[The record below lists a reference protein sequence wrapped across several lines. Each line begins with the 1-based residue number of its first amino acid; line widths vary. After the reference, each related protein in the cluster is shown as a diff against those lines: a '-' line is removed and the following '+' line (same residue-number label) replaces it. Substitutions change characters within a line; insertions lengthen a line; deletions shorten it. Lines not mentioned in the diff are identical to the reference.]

1 MKENSQILYSRRQ
14 KENYFKHKKEK
25 SPLIFEFFDKYLSFD
40 SKEKFDFL
48 LSSKNYINIYNAL
61 FLIDNKQDF
70 IDIYLHINKT
80 LLNIINEK
88 LKSIEEN
95 KNNID
100 YIITV
105 TNYFY
110 TLEKKIKSIKNI
122 LTTCNS
128 RFASDLVKSMND
140 NLNISSLFLHSN
152 KDLIKFFE
160 YSEKSF
166 LEYLTKNKSEC
177 QKLYLSI
184 FQFINIIKVIASSK
198 EIDSFIE
205 KIFNIIIEESNYNK
219 IYEDYLNSL
228 NKVIS
233 EDNNIQGDFINI
245 YINSIY
251 NEIEKSYIIF
261 LKMFGEKEAKKLK
274 EKIIKIY
281 IFDKLIS
288 NIFNNEKLL
297 RAILLEKK
305 YDILKIIESKTRHSL
320 KLTKEF
326 VNHLFDIFLI
336 DFQNK
341 ISFPSGE
348 KDISKGIN
356 YIEKILLKI
365 SELNLI
371 FKDIFNQNR
380 KVQLKFHE
388 TILKLINIKKSET
401 LEYFLSVYVNENLY
415 KNNVRNNFIINKAF
429 IQLLSNCNNKEIFFK
444 YHNKYIIKRISNNI
458 FNLDIESD
466 FHNFLK
472 KNIENKYMIQMNRI
486 FKDIEDSKY
495 INDVKNNNF
504 FYLFSFNTLD
514 EQYDLLQIIDLE
526 KPNYDILNPFKSS
539 MDTYNQIYPKRK
551 IKLSHIFSTLEVL
564 FLNKYNLVINYIQW
578 YIIQIIL
585 NQKNDKYSITYEKLL
600 SLIPFKIESKIYLK
614 VYITSLIELN
624 ILIKQS
630 KNIIDNEFNPDDIL
644 QINMN
649 FNSNKKCILCFSKAN
664 NIVRGIIK
672 KNNQAQLEES
682 EIKEKNYNKNY
693 KSNAIKDNAGRI
705 IDCIIAKI
713 IKVLPKEDKITE
725 KDLIIT
731 LVKHKLIADLQLKKY
746 NVVDTPFIK
755 QRIDSLVDKEIIKRY
770 IDKETN
776 IISYSFY

>member
-1 MKENSQILYSRRQ
+1 M
-14 KENYFKHKKEK
+14 
-25 SPLIFEFFDKYLSFD
+25 
-40 SKEKFDFL
+40 
-48 LSSKNYINIYNAL
+48 
-61 FLIDNKQDF
+61 
-70 IDIYLHINKT
+70 
-80 LLNIINEK
+80 
-88 LKSIEEN
+88 
-95 KNNID
+95 
-100 YIITV
+100 
-105 TNYFY
+105 
-110 TLEKKIKSIKNI
+110 EKKIKSIKNI

-128 RFASDLVKSMND
+128 RFTSDLVKSMND
-140 NLNISSLFLHSN
+140 NLNISSLFSHSN

-184 FQFINIIKVIASSK
+184 FQFINIIKVIVSIK

-205 KIFNIIIEESNYNK
+205 KIFNIAIEESNYNK

-233 EDNNIQGDFINI
+233 EDNNIQGDFVNI

-297 RAILLEKK
+297 RTILLEKK

-356 YIEKILLKI
+356 YIEKLLLKI
-365 SELNLI
+365 NELNLI

-415 KNNVRNNFIINKAF
+415 KQKVRNNLIINKAF
-429 IQLLSNCNNKEIFFK
+429 IQ
-444 YHNKYIIKRISNNI
+444 
-458 FNLDIESD
+458 
-466 FHNFLK
+466 FL
-472 KNIENKYMIQMNRI
+472 
-486 FKDIEDSKY
+486 
-495 INDVKNNNF
+495 
-504 FYLFSFNTLD
+504 
-514 EQYDLLQIIDLE
+514 
-526 KPNYDILNPFKSS
+526 
-539 MDTYNQIYPKRK
+539 
-551 IKLSHIFSTLEVL
+551 
-564 FLNKYNLVINYIQW
+564 
-578 YIIQIIL
+578 
-585 NQKNDKYSITYEKLL
+585 
-600 SLIPFKIESKIYLK
+600 
-614 VYITSLIELN
+614 
-624 ILIKQS
+624 
-630 KNIIDNEFNPDDIL
+630 
-644 QINMN
+644 
-649 FNSNKKCILCFSKAN
+649 
-664 NIVRGIIK
+664 
-672 KNNQAQLEES
+672 
-682 EIKEKNYNKNY
+682 
-693 KSNAIKDNAGRI
+693 
-705 IDCIIAKI
+705 
-713 IKVLPKEDKITE
+713 
-725 KDLIIT
+725 
-731 LVKHKLIADLQLKKY
+731 
-746 NVVDTPFIK
+746 
-755 QRIDSLVDKEIIKRY
+755 
-770 IDKETN
+770 
-776 IISYSFY
+776 